1 MKIAII
7 TSGYL
12 PVPAVL
18 GGAVESLDD
27 YLINENEKNHECDFV
42 IFTCYHPEAEKIVS
56 VKSNTNAEFT
66 HTPVHIRIIDKI
78 IYHVAKD
85 ILKKEKVMSYRYI
98 FQRLHFIND
107 VSKKLA
113 DNEYDKVMIENHA
126 SLFMVLKKRNNAKKY
141 KERYY
146 YHLHNE
152 QRTFYNCEDIIRNC
166 KKIMTVSS
174 YISNSIKKELG
185 NIEDKRVDVLR
196 NCVNVNR
203 FGSREDKL
211 RAIEMRSKYGILKE
225 NKVILFTGRLSPEK
239 GIKELLLA
247 FKEVSDLNAK
257 LVIVGGYLSGAE
269 DVESD
274 YEKQLLELAS
284 SMMDR
289 IIFTGFIGYDEMP
302 AVYLMADVVVVPSIW
317 NDPAPLTVIETIS
330 SGIPLITTNSGGI
343 IEYANSECAI
353 ILDRDEMLVENL
365 TKSIEVLLEDSKK
378 RCEMSNSGK
387 IISREWTVENYFKN
401 FIHLISDK

>member
-27 YLINENEKNHECDFV
+27 YLINENEKNHKCEFE
-42 IFTCYHPEAEKIVS
+42 IFTCYHPEAERIVNL
-56 VKSNTNAEFT
+56 KRNTNAEFT
-66 HTPVHIRIIDKI
+66 YTPLYIRILDKI
-78 IYHVAKD
+78 IYHTAKD
-85 ILKKEKVMSYRYI
+85 IFKKEKVMSYRYI
-98 FQRLHFIND
+98 FQRLHFISD

-113 DNEYDKVMIENHA
+113 DNEYDKVIIENHA
-126 SLFMVLKKRNNAKKY
+126 SLFMVLKKRDNAKKY

-152 QRTFYNCEDIIRNC
+152 QRDFYGCEDIIRNC

-174 YISNSIKKELG
+174 YISNSIKKELRI
-185 NIEDKRVDVLR
+185 IEEKRIEVLR
-196 NCVNVNR
+196 NCVNISR
-203 FGSREDKL
+203 FGSKEDKL
-211 RAIEMRSKYGILKE
+211 RAVELRKKYDIQE
-225 NKVILFTGRLSPEK
+225 NDKVVLFTGRLSPEK
-239 GIKELLLA
+239 GIQELLLA
-247 FKEVSDLNAK
+247 FKQISDLDAK
-257 LVIVGGYLSGAE
+257 LVIAGGYLSGAE
-269 DVESD
+269 DVKSD
-274 YEKQLLELAS
+274 YEKKLLELAS

-302 AVYLMADVVVVPSIW
+302 SVYLMADIVVVPSIW

-343 IEYANSECAI
+343 TEYANSECAI
-353 ILDRDEMLVENL
+353 ILERNEMLVENL
-365 TKSIEVLLEDSKK
+365 TKSIEMLLSDSNK
-378 RCEMSNSGK
+378 RYEMSYSGK
-387 IISREWTVENYFKN
+387 LISREWTVENYFKN
-401 FIHLISDK
+401 FMHLIID